1 MGRTNTATYRS
12 DLFYCVMTAKLSLL
26 HGRLMVE
33 ASAGCIRAGVYD
45 PPEAQLSC
53 ARRCTPVDLLKLC
66 RGGNRERQM
75 HCVQHVVVSQKRL
88 AILIF
93 RLLPSRNNRR
103 TADFGRDAPVRARRP
118 AALPGT
124 LAAPS
129 HNGLALHPSP
139 SRSPLASRKLLRCG
153 RYIPLS
159 LRSDC
164 SQRWV
169 PCFSAARELIR
180 KEPMSS

>member
-1 MGRTNTATYRS
+1 MPGGLRVTTRWSWRFPWRIARGR
-12 DLFYCVMTAKLSLL
+12 
-26 HGRLMVE
+26 
-33 ASAGCIRAGVYD
+33 IRAAVCD
-45 PPEAQLSC
+45 PPKPRWPC
-53 ARRCTPVDLLKLC
+53 ARRCAPRRSSRAPPSRGLRKAEALRPGRCGKPEAPRDTDLPASPV
-66 RGGNRERQM
+66 
-75 HCVQHVVVSQKRL
+75 
-88 AILIF
+88 
-93 RLLPSRNNRR
+93 RNNRQS
-103 TADFGRDAPVRARRP
+103 ADFARVASVRARRP

-129 HNGLALHPSP
+129 HNGLALPPSP
-139 SRSPLASRKLLRCG
+139 SRSPLANRNLLRCG